1 MSLGNGT
8 YHPAHITFWD
18 KSKEKSRF
26 EVFGAPVTATYVDP
40 DVVNFTAQ
48 SVAWAALYDAAVAL
62 VLGLPYA
69 QQWVNEVIINA
80 NPAQSAINQ
89 LAVRETKL
97 MIQYIDNTTQKPL
110 TTTLPTVNLA
120 LLTYLPQAKDFV
132 AITNAQGAGTE
143 VVAFVTAFEGYAR
156 NPAAASNAITVVG
169 LKVVGR
175 NI

>member
-8 YHPAHITFWD
+8 YHRSHITFWD
-18 KSKEKSRF
+18 KSKEKSSF
-26 EVFGAPVTATYVDP
+26 EVYGVPVTATYVDP
-40 DVVNFTAQ
+40 NVVNFTAQ
-48 SVAWAALYDAAVAL
+48 SVAWAAVVDAALDLA
-62 VLGLPYA
+62 LGLPYA

-97 MIQYIDNTTQKPL
+97 LIQYIDNTTQKPL
-110 TTTLPTVNLA
+110 TTTLPTLNLA
-120 LLTYLPQAKDFV
+120 LVTYLPQAKDFV
-132 AITNAQGAGTE
+132 AITEAQGAGEE
-143 VVAFVTAFEGYAR
+143 VVAFVGAFEGYAR
-156 NPAAASNAITVVG
+156 NPMATGNTITVVG